1 MQGYRGENNDIK
13 VKLKYEDGITIE
25 IDSKTTEQQIE
36 ELQKVEEGKERNK
49 RLEQNKSI
57 ESKY

>member
-1 MQGYRGENNDIK
+1 MRGYRGENNNIK